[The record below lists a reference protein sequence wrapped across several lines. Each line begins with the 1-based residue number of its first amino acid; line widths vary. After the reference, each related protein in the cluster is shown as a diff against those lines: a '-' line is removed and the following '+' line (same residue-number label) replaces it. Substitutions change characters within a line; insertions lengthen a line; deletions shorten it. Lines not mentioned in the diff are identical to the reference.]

1 MTPAHERKAKE
12 RQAKRDAGLVR
23 VEVWVPKGD
32 AQKVRAIADDLCN
45 PPTIS
50 GEARQHTDERNH
62 GKL

>member
-1 MTPAHERKAKE
+1 MTPANERKAKE

-50 GEARQHTDERNH
+50 G
-62 GKL
+62 